1 MAAVGNLITVTATV
15 LPGVFAV
22 VDRVGCTLLVFL
34 GGWVIDGRKVPIAAA
49 RVMVCGCMVLVTEGR
64 GVPSCQTRVGVMVL
78 NKTVLTCGVFSRGW
92 VSEQA
97 SINKMK
103 TGRVISTRQGERLA
117 CIGEPVDSVFMLKSI
132 ITISKKAVCC
142 IKYPLPEL
150 PKPAH
155 GIISPCSLLS
165 PK

>member
-1 MAAVGNLITVTATV
+1 MEVLVQGLAAVGNLIPVTTTV

-22 VDRVGCTLLVFL
+22 VDRVGWILLVFL

-49 RVMVCGCMVLVTEGR
+49 RVMVCACMVLVTEGR

-97 SINKMK
+97 SIKRMK
-103 TGRVISTRQGERLA
+103 TGRMISTRQGEFLA
-117 CIGEPVDSVFMLKSI
+117 CIDEPVVSLFILKYI
-132 ITISKKAVCC
+132 ITISKKTVCGKKC
-142 IKYPLPEL
+142 PFQNYRNL
-150 PKPAH
+150 H
-155 GIISPCSLLS
+155 MV
-165 PK
+165 